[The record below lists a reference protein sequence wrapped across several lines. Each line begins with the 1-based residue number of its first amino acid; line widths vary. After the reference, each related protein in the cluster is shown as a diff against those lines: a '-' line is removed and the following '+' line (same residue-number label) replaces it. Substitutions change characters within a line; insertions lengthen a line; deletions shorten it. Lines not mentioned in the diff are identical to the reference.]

1 MNRALRNVGWRY
13 LLRHPWQTGL
23 MILGIALGVSVMV
36 AIDLANSA
44 ASRAFDLSTDAIAG
58 RATHQIIGGPAGLDE
73 AVYTRLRT
81 EGVLVAAAPVVT
93 DYVTSPQLGGRP
105 IQLLGV
111 DPFAEAPFRSYLVG
125 PGSGGAPRGSRG
137 AGGAEPGTLRGAW
150 TQLMAFLTKPGAL
163 LISEGLA
170 AENGLALG
178 DPIMLDAG
186 GRQSTGFVAGLLHPG
201 DALSRRALD
210 GLILADLATAQEIT
224 GRIGRL
230 DAIDLILRER
240 RPDRFRKPVRSA
252 ASRRPDRTGAP
263 PFGRAGAD
271 DRRVPHEPDCAQP
284 AGAGRRHVSDLQ
296 QHDFLGGAAP
306 AAFRHAALPGCDARR
321 DRRPGVGRGGDG
333 RRARFAARP
342 RRWA

>member
-81 EGVLVAAAPVVT
+81 DGVPVAAAPIVT

-125 PGSGGAPRGSRG
+125 AGERRSRG
-137 AGGAEPGTLRGAW
+137 AGARGCRTWNLRGLEP
-150 TQLMAFLTKPGAL
+150 TH
-163 LISEGLA
+163 
-170 AENGLALG
+170 
-178 DPIMLDAG
+178 
-186 GRQSTGFVAGLLHPG
+186 GFPN
-201 DALSRRALD
+201 
-210 GLILADLATAQEIT
+210 Q
-224 GRIGRL
+224 
-230 DAIDLILRER
+230 
-240 RPDRFRKPVRSA
+240 
-252 ASRRPDRTGAP
+252 
-263 PFGRAGAD
+263 
-271 DRRVPHEPDCAQP
+271 
-284 AGAGRRHVSDLQ
+284 
-296 QHDFLGGAAP
+296 
-306 AAFRHAALPGCDARR
+306 ARR
-321 DRRPGVGRGGDG
+321 IADFRGVGG
-333 RRARFAARP
+333 
-342 RRWA
+342 